1 MSVRTFLERYI
12 VPGLVIQAVIVGG
25 GYATGRELVE
35 FFVSTGP
42 ATGLLG
48 MGLTAALFSASS
60 MIAFELARQHHA
72 FDYKSFCAIY
82 LGRSGSI
89 LFEGGYFASLL
100 LVLAVISAAAARLLA
115 EMFNS
120 PELLNAT
127 LFLLIVAGLVFFG
140 NRVIERL
147 ISAWSVLFYATYL
160 SMFALV
166 WWRFGDQMS
175 AAIGV
180 EPIRWGTAL
189 VNGVSYTGYNVCV
202 LPILIFV
209 ARHFT
214 SRSEALIAGAL
225 AGPLVL
231 LPGFAF
237 LLALSAFYPQIISA
251 PLPVSVV
258 LNQLGTPWLS
268 TVVQLIILGA
278 LFKTGA
284 GLLHGVNERVAR
296 TYADRGS
303 SMPAWFRPAIAIGAM
318 VVAVYFASTIGL
330 IDLIGRGYRYS
341 SAFFLVIFLLPLL
354 TRGAWLVVRTS
365 R

>member
-1 MSVRTFLERYI
+1 MSLRHVIERYL

-35 FFVSTGP
+35 FFVATGP
-42 ATGLLG
+42 ATGLIG
-48 MGLTAALFSASS
+48 MAVTAALFSIGS

-72 FDYKSFCAIY
+72 FDYKSFCQVY
-82 LGRSGSI
+82 LGRIGST
-89 LFEGGYFASLL
+89 LFEVGYFANLL
-100 LVLAVISAAAARLLA
+100 LVLAVISAAAAKLLA
-115 EMFNS
+115 EMFHS
-120 PELLNAT
+120 PELLNAS
-127 LFLLIVAGLVFFG
+127 LFLVVVAAIVFFG

-147 ISAWSVLFYATYL
+147 ISAWSVVFYFAYF
-160 SMFALV
+160 SMFLLV
-166 WWRFGDQMS
+166 WWRFGEQMS
-175 AAIGV
+175 AAISMA
-180 EPIRWGTAL
+180 PIQWGTAL
-189 VNGVSYTGYNVCV
+189 MNGVSYTGYNICV

-214 SRSEALIAGAL
+214 KRSEALLAGAM

-237 LLALSAFYPQIISA
+237 LLALSAFYPDITSA
-251 PLPVSVV
+251 TLPVSVV
-258 LNQLGTPWLS
+258 LGQLDISWIS
-268 TVVQLIILGA
+268 TIVQFVILGA

-284 GLLHGVNERVAR
+284 GLLHGLNERIAR
-296 TYADRGS
+296 TYEDRGS
-303 SMPAWFRPAIAIGAM
+303 AMPAWLRPTIAIGSM

-341 SAFFLVIFLLPLL
+341 SAFFLVVFLLPLL
-354 TRGAWLVVRTS
+354 TRGAWLVYKS